1 MPDTQFDATNQSLD
15 VDPDQTASCAYAEP
29 QLINSAKVDAPDKR
43 RLAELTGAGE
53 SYLFVSIRLSFT
65 NC

>member
-15 VDPDQTASCAYAEP
+15 VDPDQTAFCAYAEL

-43 RLAELTGAGE
+43 RLAELTGAG
-53 SYLFVSIRLSFT
+53 
-65 NC
+65 